1 MQQVLTNLLIS
12 HIELRTE
19 DSIDIQGYRHER
31 KIEKVVI
38 PLGDELNNIKEK
50 YLKVGFLCYFVFSA
64 DL

>member
-1 MQQVLTNLLIS
+1 MLTNLLIS

-19 DSIDIQGYRHER
+19 DSIDIQAYRHER

-50 YLKVGFLCYFVFSA
+50 YLKVGFLLLFCIQCR